1 MKFTSEIINKLP
13 KAELHCHLDGSL
25 RIKTIIELAE
35 IQGVELPSKNED
47 DLLKIYVES
56 SDPTD
61 AETAQ
66 KQVAKLY
73 NIMSTKIQS
82 ECIETLPLL
91 ATGKKNYKAFIQGLA
106 EPTS

>member
-47 DLLKIYVES
+47 DLFCRSELNNPPPQS
-56 SDPTD
+56 STH
-61 AETAQ
+61 T
-66 KQVAKLY
+66 
-73 NIMSTKIQS
+73 NWS
-82 ECIETLPLL
+82 
-91 ATGKKNYKAFIQGLA
+91 
-106 EPTS
+106 

>member
-47 DLLKIYVES
+47 DLLKILSIGPLEKSLEDYIKKFDITLS
-56 SDPTD
+56 FRW
-61 AETAQ
+61 
-66 KQVAKLY
+66 L
-73 NIMSTKIQS
+73 STS
-82 ECIETLPLL
+82 
-91 ATGKKNYKAFIQGLA
+91 
-106 EPTS
+106 